1 MVSENILITSQLG
14 IHLRPA
20 GAMCNEAVKYKSDI
34 SFKYGEGKTAT
45 DITCNVNA
53 AGLSA
58 GTHSVDVSVSVPDGC
73 SVSGSSSVKLTLSA
87 KQQETT
93 VDNSSSQTQQTTT
106 R

>member
-34 SFKYGEGKTAT
+34 SFKYGEGKTAMQKVLFQYLHQVS
-45 DITCNVNA
+45 NV
-53 AGLSA
+53 
-58 GTHSVDVSVSVPDGC
+58 
-73 SVSGSSSVKLTLSA
+73 VK
-87 KQQETT
+87 
-93 VDNSSSQTQQTTT
+93 